1 MLAQMIWSTIVYL
14 FLTSLGA
21 PRTNKNNNVVNLYH
35 QMFSFFHLLQLKGV
49 SSLTSWI
56 EMIKWR
62 EFDAAA
68 EYVRVKCC
76 LALACTVGLGIEEE
90 LILDQSRGAGFCLR
104 FFSSRSS
111 FRAPL
116 VLAETRGHRLVRMK
130 RQFRCWRSRLHRYEG
145 CTWSIDKHFLV
156 QKNPL

>member
-56 EMIKWR
+56 EIIKWR

-68 EYVRVKCC
+68 EYIRVKCC
-76 LALACTVGLGIEEE
+76 LALACTVGLCLALKRNSFLTRVENRDFVFVLFFPKLFQSSIGVGRNSWSSSGADETTIP
-90 LILDQSRGAGFCLR
+90 ILTFPPPPLR
-104 FFSSRSS
+104 RLYLM
-111 FRAPL
+111 FR
-116 VLAETRGHRLVRMK
+116 
-130 RQFRCWRSRLHRYEG
+130 
-145 CTWSIDKHFLV
+145 
-156 QKNPL
+156 

>member
-56 EMIKWR
+56 EIIKWR

-68 EYVRVKCC
+68 ECVRVKCW

-104 FFSSRSS
+104 LFLPE
-111 FRAPL
+111 AHLELHWCWPKL
-116 VLAETRGHRLVRMK
+116 VVIVWCGWNDNSDVDVPASTATKVVPGV
-130 RQFRCWRSRLHRYEG
+130 
-145 CTWSIDKHFLV
+145 SIKKLC
-156 QKNPL
+156 QKK